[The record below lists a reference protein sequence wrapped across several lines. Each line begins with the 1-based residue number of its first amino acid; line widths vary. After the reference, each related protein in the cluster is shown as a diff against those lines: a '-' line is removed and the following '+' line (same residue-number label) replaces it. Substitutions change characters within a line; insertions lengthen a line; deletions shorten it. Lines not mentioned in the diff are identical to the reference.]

1 MSRRAAIGPRRGR
14 EYRTMRKLDLGLL
27 TIALF
32 AASQAAC
39 GGGPAKSDGAIVG
52 IDGPANDGPAND
64 AANAADFVTGD
75 ADGTTFRA
83 ALMPQAGLQGL
94 ADGMIWMTAG
104 TTSTTR
110 GWTVYIPNSVGTHAC
125 TMQTWIMLLETVGG
139 RTDAQGA
146 GCSVTVMRAAPAL
159 GDVIEGTFTATLGS
173 LSSAGPLITV
183 TNGAFHV
190 TRSHD

>member
-1 MSRRAAIGPRRGR
+1 
-14 EYRTMRKLDLGLL
+14 MRKLELGLL
-27 TIALF
+27 TMALF

-39 GGGPAKSDGAIVG
+39 GGGPAKSDGSIVG

-64 AANAADFVTGD
+64 GSANDGPANDAGNAADFVTGD

-110 GWTVYIPNSVGTHAC
+110 GWTVYIPNSVGTHVC

-146 GCSVTVMRAAPAL
+146 GCSVTVTRAAPAL
-159 GDVIEGTFTATLGS
+159 DDVIEGTFTATLGS